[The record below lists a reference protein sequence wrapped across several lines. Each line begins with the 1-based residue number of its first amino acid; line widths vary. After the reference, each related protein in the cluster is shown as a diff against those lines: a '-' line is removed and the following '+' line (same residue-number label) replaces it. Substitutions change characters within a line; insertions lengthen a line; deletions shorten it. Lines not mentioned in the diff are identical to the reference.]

1 MDNAIEAAKENQ
13 GDILLLLMQQESSL
27 TIVVENYAEED
38 VDIDRIV
45 QQGYTTKEN
54 HTGLGLA
61 GLEQIVRKYPNI
73 LHNYSCMNHRFV
85 QEIII
90 TDH

>member
-38 VDIDRIV
+38 VDIDRIG
-45 QQGYTTKEN
+45 QQGQRRIIPVWDLWGWSRLYGSIPIFYTT
-54 HTGLGLA
+54 
-61 GLEQIVRKYPNI
+61 IPV
-73 LHNYSCMNHRFV
+73 
-85 QEIII
+85 
-90 TDH
+90 